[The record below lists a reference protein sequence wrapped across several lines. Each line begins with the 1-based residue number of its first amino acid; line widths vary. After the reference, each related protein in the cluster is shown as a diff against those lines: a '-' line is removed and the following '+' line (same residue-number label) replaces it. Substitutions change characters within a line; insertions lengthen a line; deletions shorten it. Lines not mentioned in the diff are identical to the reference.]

1 MTKTLHAPNAGGPD
15 SIPGQGTRSH
25 MLHLKIQ
32 HPATKSQHSQI
43 CKQQKKEKKR
53 EGTPRTLLKVGR
65 STLRISPKK
74 EESNSYLGEAKAGRT
89 KKKADQARG
98 RKERDD
104 LEASLG

>member
-15 SIPGQGTRSH
+15 SIPVEGTRSH

-43 CKQQKKEKKR
+43 YKQQKKEKKK
-53 EGTPRTLLKVGR
+53 EGIPRTLLKEGR

-74 EESNSYLGEAKAGRT
+74 
-89 KKKADQARG
+89 KKKRVIPT
-98 RKERDD
+98 
-104 LEASLG
+104 